1 VSKDLSSGTPVIQFA
16 FDAVPLCLVS
26 ATDIDA
32 RNTTLEDRKGS
43 GKEGGK

>member
-1 VSKDLSSGTPVIQFA
+1 VSKDLSSGTTVIQFA
-16 FDAVPLCLVS
+16 FDATPRCLVS

-43 GKEGGK
+43 GKEGGQ